1 MRDQWQTKK
10 DTVLIF
16 LYNIL
21 FFIVITFGFP
31 LVIPTVLISNKRR
44 KTVLQRLGIAQL
56 PGECVPKK
64 PGKPVKKHIWLHA
77 LSVGEVLSSVPLV
90 KGLKECSNTREI
102 VFSVSTKTGFDIAK
116 QYLTDAVH
124 SIFYFP
130 YDLTFS
136 VKHIVQK
143 IDPAVVVIVE
153 TDIWP
158 NFLFEMKKR
167 KVPVILVNA
176 RLSKKSFIGYKR
188 LGLFTK
194 QVFLKFFHI
203 GAQSSEDAGRFQEL
217 GVPFHRITVTG
228 NVKFDVDH
236 QIQGSQETDSL
247 RQSMHVQNTRKV
259 FLAGSTHPG
268 EESILLDVFSRIK
281 HHGHDLLLIVAPRN
295 PERAGSV
302 FRIFDSAGFSVG
314 LMKELKK
321 ISYDK
326 KLDVIIIDTIGL
338 LKKLY
343 AIADIAFIG
352 GSLVDCG
359 GHNPLEPAVFS
370 KPIIFGHD
378 MSDFIDISKM
388 LLDAGGAVR
397 VHDAKDLYT
406 TLVSLMENEK
416 RALEMGKNAL
426 GVLTANKGAVEKTIK
441 VIKPH
446 L

>member
-1 MRDQWQTKK
+1 M
-10 DTVLIF
+10 
-16 LYNIL
+16 
-21 FFIVITFGFP
+21 
-31 LVIPTVLISNKRR
+31 VLISEKRR
-44 KTVLQRLGIAQL
+44 KTVLQRLGIARL
-56 PGECVPKK
+56 PGECVPGK

-124 SIFYFP
+124 DIFYFP

-136 VKHIVQK
+136 VKHIVQR

-167 KVPVILVNA
+167 QVPVVLVNA

-188 LGLFTK
+188 LGLFAK

-203 GAQSSEDAGRFQEL
+203 GAQSLEDSGRFQEL

-228 NVKFDVDH
+228 NVKFDVTH
-236 QIQGSQETDSL
+236 QIQGSQETDRL
-247 RQSMHVQNTRKV
+247 RQSMHIQNTRKV

-268 EESILLDVFSRIK
+268 EESMLLDAFSRIK
-281 HHGHDLLLIVAPRN
+281 HHGNDLLLIVAPRN

-302 FRIFDSAGFSVG
+302 FRMFNSAGYSVG
-314 LMKELKK
+314 FMKELKK
-321 ISYDK
+321 MSYGK
-326 KLDVIIIDTIGL
+326 RLDVIIIDTIGL

-352 GSLVDCG
+352 GSLVNCG
-359 GHNPLEPAVFS
+359 GHNPLEPAAFS

-378 MSDFIDISKM
+378 MSDFRDISKM
-388 LLDAGGAVR
+388 LLYAGGAVQ
-397 VHDAKDLYT
+397 VKDAKDLYNV
-406 TLVSLMENEK
+406 LLSLMENEK

-426 GVLTANKGAVEKTIK
+426 GVLTTNKGAVEKTIK

>member
-1 MRDQWQTKK
+1 MKK
-10 DTVLIF
+10 DTELIF

-21 FFIVITFGFP
+21 FFIVMTLGIP
-31 LVIPTVLISNKRR
+31 LIIPMVLISDKRR
-44 KTVLQRLGIAQL
+44 RTVLQRLGIARL
-56 PGECVPKK
+56 PRELTRKRPDTSEKK
-64 PGKPVKKHIWLHA
+64 RVWIHA

-102 VFSVSTKTGFDIAK
+102 VFSASTKTGFDIAK
-116 QYLTDAVH
+116 QYLANTVH

-136 VKHIVQK
+136 VKHIVQR

-167 KVPVILVNA
+167 QVPVILINA
-176 RLSKKSFIGYKR
+176 RLSKKSFFGYKR
-188 LGLFTK
+188 LGLFAK
-194 QVFLKFFHI
+194 QVFLNFFHI
-203 GAQSSEDAGRFQEL
+203 CTQSLEDAGRFQEL
-217 GVPFHRITVTG
+217 GVPFHRITITG
-228 NVKFDVDH
+228 NVKFDVTH
-236 QIQGSQETDSL
+236 QIQSSQETDSL
-247 RQSMHVQNTRKV
+247 RQSMHIQNARKI
-259 FLAGSTHPG
+259 FLAGSTHSG
-268 EESILLDVFSRIK
+268 EESMLLDAFSRIK
-281 HHGHDLLLIVAPRN
+281 NQAGDLLLIVAPRN

-302 FRIFDSAGFSVG
+302 SRMFNSAGYSVG

-321 ISYDK
+321 ISSGK
-326 KLDVIIIDTIGL
+326 RLDVIIIDTIGL

-352 GSLVDCG
+352 GSLVNCG
-359 GHNPLEPAVFS
+359 GHNPLEPAAFS

-378 MSDFIDISKM
+378 MSDFADISRM
-388 LLDAGGAVR
+388 LLDAKGAVR
-397 VHDAKDLYT
+397 VKDAKDLYKA
-406 TLVSLMENEK
+406 LVSLMENDK

-441 VIKPH
+441 VIKPY

>member
-1 MRDQWQTKK
+1 M
-10 DTVLIF
+10 IF

-21 FFIVITFGFP
+21 FFIVMTLGIP
-31 LVIPTVLISNKRR
+31 LIIPMVLISDKRR
-44 KTVLQRLGIAQL
+44 RTVLQRLGIARL
-56 PGECVPKK
+56 PRELTRKRPDTSEKK
-64 PGKPVKKHIWLHA
+64 RVWIHA

-90 KGLKECSNTREI
+90 KGLKECSNTGEI
-102 VFSVSTKTGFDIAK
+102 VFSASTKTGFDIAK
-116 QYLTDAVH
+116 QYLANTVH

-136 VKHIVQK
+136 VKHIVQR

-167 KVPVILVNA
+167 QVPVILINA
-176 RLSKKSFIGYKR
+176 RLSKKSFFGYKR
-188 LGLFTK
+188 LGLFAK
-194 QVFLKFFHI
+194 QVFLNFFHI
-203 GAQSSEDAGRFQEL
+203 CTQSLEDAGRFQEL
-217 GVPFHRITVTG
+217 GVPFHRITITG
-228 NVKFDVDH
+228 NVKFDVTH
-236 QIQGSQETDSL
+236 QIQSSQETVSL
-247 RQSMHVQNTRKV
+247 RQSMHIQNARKI

-268 EESILLDVFSRIK
+268 EESMLLDAFSRIK
-281 HHGHDLLLIVAPRN
+281 NQAGDLLLIVAPRN

-302 FRIFDSAGFSVG
+302 SRMFNSAGYSVG

-321 ISYDK
+321 ISSGK
-326 KLDVIIIDTIGL
+326 RLDVIIIDTMGL

-352 GSLVDCG
+352 GSLVNCG
-359 GHNPLEPAVFS
+359 GHNPLEPAAFS

-378 MSDFIDISKM
+378 MSDFADISRM
-388 LLDAGGAVR
+388 LLDAKGAVR
-397 VHDAKDLYT
+397 VKDAKDLYKA
-406 TLVSLMENEK
+406 LVSLMENDK

-441 VIKPH
+441 VIKPY

>member
-1 MRDQWQTKK
+1 M
-10 DTVLIF
+10 
-16 LYNIL
+16 
-21 FFIVITFGFP
+21 
-31 LVIPTVLISNKRR
+31 VLISDKRR
-44 KTVLQRLGIAQL
+44 KTVLQRLGIARL
-56 PGECVPKK
+56 PRKCVPGKS
-64 PGKPVKKHIWLHA
+64 GKPVKKHIWLHA
-77 LSVGEVLSSVPLV
+77 LSVGEVLSSIPLV

-116 QYLTDAVH
+116 QYLTEDVH
-124 SIFYFP
+124 YIFYFP

-136 VKHIVQK
+136 VKHIVQR
-143 IDPAVVVIVE
+143 IDPGVVVIVE

-167 KVPVILVNA
+167 QVPVILVNA

-188 LGLFTK
+188 LGLFAT
-194 QVFLKFFHI
+194 QVFLNFFHI
-203 GAQSSEDAGRFQEL
+203 GVQSIEDSGRFQEL

-228 NVKFDVDH
+228 NVKFDGTH
-236 QIQGSQETDSL
+236 QIQDSQETDSL
-247 RQSMHVQNTRKV
+247 RQSMHIQNNRKV

-268 EESILLDVFSRIK
+268 EESMLLDAFSRIK
-281 HHGHDLLLIVAPRN
+281 HPGDDLLLIVAPRN

-302 FRIFDSAGFSVG
+302 FRIFDSAGYSVG

-321 ISYDK
+321 MSSGK
-326 KLDVIIIDTIGL
+326 RLDVIIIDTIGL
-338 LKKLY
+338 LKKLF

-352 GSLVDCG
+352 GSLVNCG
-359 GHNPLEPAVFS
+359 GHNPLEPAAFS

-378 MSDFIDISKM
+378 MSDFRDISKM
-388 LLDAGGAVR
+388 LLDAGGAVQ
-397 VHDAKDLYT
+397 VKDAQELNKA
-406 TLVSLMENEK
+406 LVSLMENEK

-441 VIKPH
+441 VIKPY

>member
-1 MRDQWQTKK
+1 M
-10 DTVLIF
+10 
-16 LYNIL
+16 
-21 FFIVITFGFP
+21 
-31 LVIPTVLISNKRR
+31 VLISDKRR
-44 KTVLQRLGIAQL
+44 RTVLQRLGIARL
-56 PGECVPKK
+56 PRELTRKRPDTSEKK
-64 PGKPVKKHIWLHA
+64 RVWIHA

-102 VFSVSTKTGFDIAK
+102 VFSASTKTGFDIAK
-116 QYLTDAVH
+116 QYLANTVH

-136 VKHIVQK
+136 VKHIVQR

-167 KVPVILVNA
+167 QVPVILINA
-176 RLSKKSFIGYKR
+176 RLSKKSFFGYKR
-188 LGLFTK
+188 LGLFAK
-194 QVFLKFFHI
+194 QVFLNFFHI
-203 GAQSSEDAGRFQEL
+203 CTQSLEDAGRFQEL
-217 GVPFHRITVTG
+217 GVPFHRITITG
-228 NVKFDVDH
+228 NVKFDVTH
-236 QIQGSQETDSL
+236 QIQSSQETDSL
-247 RQSMHVQNTRKV
+247 RQSMHIQNARKI

-268 EESILLDVFSRIK
+268 EESMLLDAFSRIK
-281 HHGHDLLLIVAPRN
+281 NQAGDLLLIVAPRN

-302 FRIFDSAGFSVG
+302 SRMFNSAGYSVG

-321 ISYDK
+321 ISSGK
-326 KLDVIIIDTIGL
+326 RLDVIIIDTIGL

-352 GSLVDCG
+352 GSLVNCG
-359 GHNPLEPAVFS
+359 GHNPLEPAAFS

-378 MSDFIDISKM
+378 MSDFADISRM
-388 LLDAGGAVR
+388 LLDAKGAVR
-397 VHDAKDLYT
+397 VKDAKDLYKA
-406 TLVSLMENEK
+406 LVSLMENDK

-441 VIKPH
+441 VIKPY

>member
-1 MRDQWQTKK
+1 M
-10 DTVLIF
+10 
-16 LYNIL
+16 
-21 FFIVITFGFP
+21 
-31 LVIPTVLISNKRR
+31 
-44 KTVLQRLGIAQL
+44 
-56 PGECVPKK
+56 
-64 PGKPVKKHIWLHA
+64 
-77 LSVGEVLSSVPLV
+77 
-90 KGLKECSNTREI
+90 
-102 VFSVSTKTGFDIAK
+102 
-116 QYLTDAVH
+116 H

-136 VKHIVQK
+136 VKHIVQR
-143 IDPAVVVIVE
+143 IDPAAVVIVE

-167 KVPVILVNA
+167 QVPVILVNA
-176 RLSKKSFIGYKR
+176 RLSKKSFFGYKR
-188 LGLFTK
+188 LGLFAK
-194 QVFLKFFHI
+194 QVFLNFFHI
-203 GAQSSEDAGRFQEL
+203 CTQSSEDAGHFQEL
-217 GVPFHRITVTG
+217 GVPFDRITITG
-228 NVKFDVDH
+228 NVKFDVTF

-247 RQSMHVQNTRKV
+247 RQSMHIQNARKV

-268 EESILLDVFSRIK
+268 EESMLLDAFSRIK
-281 HHGHDLLLIVAPRN
+281 NQVGDLLLIVAPRN

-302 FRIFDSAGFSVG
+302 SRMFNSAGYSVG

-321 ISYDK
+321 ISSGK
-326 KLDVIIIDTIGL
+326 RLDVIIIDTIGL

-352 GSLVDCG
+352 GSLVNCG
-359 GHNPLEPAVFS
+359 GHNPLEPAAFS

-378 MSDFIDISKM
+378 MSDFADISRM

-397 VHDAKDLYT
+397 VKDAKDLYKA
-406 TLVSLMENEK
+406 LVSLMENDK

-441 VIKPH
+441 VIKPY

>member
-1 MRDQWQTKK
+1 MVMT
-10 DTVLIF
+10 L
-16 LYNIL
+16 
-21 FFIVITFGFP
+21 GFP
-31 LVIPTVLISNKRR
+31 LIIPMVLISDKRR
-44 KTVLQRLGIAQL
+44 RTVLQRLGIARL
-56 PGECVPKK
+56 PKELTRKRPDTSEKK
-64 PGKPVKKHIWLHA
+64 RVWIHA
-77 LSVGEVLSSVPLV
+77 LSVGEVLSSIPLV
-90 KGLKECSNTREI
+90 KGLKECSNTGDI
-102 VFSVSTKTGFDIAK
+102 VFSASTKTGFDIAE

-167 KVPVILVNA
+167 QVPVILVNA
-176 RLSKKSFIGYKR
+176 RLSEKSFIGYKR
-188 LGLFTK
+188 LGLFAK
-194 QVFLKFFHI
+194 QVFLNFFHI
-203 GAQSSEDAGRFQEL
+203 CTQSLKDAERFQEL
-217 GVPFHRITVTG
+217 GVPFDRITKTG
-228 NVKFDVDH
+228 NVKFDGTH
-236 QIQGSQETDSL
+236 QIQDSQETDRL
-247 RQSMHVQNTRKV
+247 RQSMHIQNARKV

-268 EESILLDVFSRIK
+268 EESMLLDAFSRIK
-281 HHGHDLLLIVAPRN
+281 HHGDDLLLIVAPRN
-295 PERAGSV
+295 PKRAGSV
-302 FRIFDSAGFSVG
+302 FRIFDSAGYSVG

-321 ISYDK
+321 MSSGK

-352 GSLVDCG
+352 GSLVNCG
-359 GHNPLEPAVFS
+359 GHNPLEPAAFS
-370 KPIIFGHD
+370 KPIIFGRD
-378 MSDFIDISKM
+378 MSDFRDISKM

-397 VHDAKDLYT
+397 VKDEKDLYK
-406 TLVSLMENEK
+406 TLVSLIENEK

-441 VIKPH
+441 VIKPY

>member
-1 MRDQWQTKK
+1 M
-10 DTVLIF
+10 
-16 LYNIL
+16 
-21 FFIVITFGFP
+21 
-31 LVIPTVLISNKRR
+31 VLISDKRR
-44 KTVLQRLGIAQL
+44 KTVLQRLGIARL
-56 PGECVPKK
+56 PRELTRSRSDTSKEKRVW
-64 PGKPVKKHIWLHA
+64 IHA

-90 KGLKECSNTREI
+90 NRLKECSISGDI
-102 VFSVSTKTGFDIAK
+102 VFSASTKTGFDIAN
-116 QYLTDAVH
+116 QYLTDSVH

-136 VKHIVQK
+136 IKHIVQ
-143 IDPAVVVIVE
+143 IVDPTVMVIVE

-158 NFLFEMKKR
+158 NFLFEMKKHQ
-167 KVPVILVNA
+167 VPVILVNA

-302 FRIFDSAGFSVG
+302 FRIFDSAGFSVE
-314 LMKELKK
+314 LMKELNK

>member
-1 MRDQWQTKK
+1 M
-10 DTVLIF
+10 IF

-21 FFIVITFGFP
+21 FFIVMTLGFP
-31 LVIPTVLISNKRR
+31 LIIPMVLISEKRR
-44 KTVLQRLGIAQL
+44 KTVLQRLGIARL
-56 PGECVPKK
+56 PRELTRKRHDTSEKK
-64 PGKPVKKHIWLHA
+64 RVWIHA
-77 LSVGEVLSSVPLV
+77 LSVGEVISAIPLV
-90 KGLKECSNTREI
+90 KGLRERSNTGDI

-136 VKHIVQK
+136 VKHIIQR

-167 KVPVILVNA
+167 QVPVILVNA

-188 LGLFTK
+188 LGLFSK
-194 QVFLKFFHI
+194 QVFSKFFHI
-203 GAQSSEDAGRFQEL
+203 CTQSLKDAGRFQEL
-217 GVPFHRITVTG
+217 GVPFDRITKTG
-228 NVKFDVDH
+228 NVKFDGTH

-247 RQSMHVQNTRKV
+247 RQSMHIQNARKV

-268 EESILLDVFSRIK
+268 EESMLLDAFSRII
-281 HHGHDLLLIVAPRN
+281 HHEGDLLLIVAPRN

-302 FRIFDSAGFSVG
+302 SRMFNSAGFSVG

-321 ISYDK
+321 IPSGK
-326 KLDVIIIDTIGL
+326 RLDVIIIDTIGL

-352 GSLVDCG
+352 GSLVNCG
-359 GHNPLEPAVFS
+359 GHNPLEPAAFS

-378 MSDFIDISKM
+378 MSDFRDISRM

-397 VHDAKDLYT
+397 VKDAKDLYNA
-406 TLVSLMENEK
+406 LVSLMENDK

-441 VIKPH
+441 VIKPY

>member
-1 MRDQWQTKK
+1 
-10 DTVLIF
+10 LIF

-21 FFIVITFGFP
+21 FFIVMILGFP
-31 LVIPTVLISNKRR
+31 LIIPMVLISDKRR
-44 KTVLQRLGIAQL
+44 RTVLQRLGIARL
-56 PGECVPKK
+56 PRELTRKRPDTSEKK
-64 PGKPVKKHIWLHA
+64 RVWIHA
-77 LSVGEVLSSVPLV
+77 LSVGEVLSSIPLV
-90 KGLKECSNTREI
+90 KGLKMYSNTREI
-102 VFSVSTKTGFDIAK
+102 VFSASTKTGFDIAK
-116 QYLTDAVH
+116 QYLANTVH

-136 VKHIVQK
+136 VKHIVQR

-167 KVPVILVNA
+167 QVPVILINA
-176 RLSKKSFIGYKR
+176 RLSKKSFFGYKR
-188 LGLFTK
+188 LGLFAK
-194 QVFLKFFHI
+194 QVFLNFFHI
-203 GAQSSEDAGRFQEL
+203 CTQSLEDAGRFQEL
-217 GVPFHRITVTG
+217 GVPFDRITITG
-228 NVKFDVDH
+228 NVKFDVTH

-247 RQSMHVQNTRKV
+247 RQSMHIQNARKI

-268 EESILLDVFSRIK
+268 EESMLLDAFSRIK
-281 HHGHDLLLIVAPRN
+281 NQAGDLLLIVAPRN

-302 FRIFDSAGFSVG
+302 SRMFNSAGYSVG

-321 ISYDK
+321 ISSGK
-326 KLDVIIIDTIGL
+326 RLDVIIIDTMGL

-352 GSLVDCG
+352 GSLVNCG
-359 GHNPLEPAVFS
+359 GHNPLEPAAFS

-378 MSDFIDISKM
+378 MSDFADISRM
-388 LLDAGGAVR
+388 LLDAKGAVR
-397 VHDAKDLYT
+397 VKDAKDLYKA
-406 TLVSLMENEK
+406 LVSLMENDK

-441 VIKPH
+441 VIKPY